1 VPGSWGGSA
10 LHRPL
15 DLWVWRKDLCVEVRS
30 YDAKSVPVGEQLKLR
45 PQAPERQEITVL
57 DEEGQPVAGAR
68 IIPQYY
74 DVALVPEVLAE
85 GLTIVTDERGI
96 ARTGTWDPARIGTL
110 TVETERHGR
119 HSFGG
124 DENWFDERV
133 LRLGPVGR
141 LRLESKGEA
150 PPSPPGLSLS
160 ILAGLFREERSGVTR
175 FGTLDLPLEGEG
187 SEESWPVAVGQLGPR
202 LVLPHALDRVPR
214 ITAPSVEAG
223 QTSTLQVEWTSG
235 VPVSGRVVDSDHR
248 EPISGATLWIRNH
261 PLTIPVVS
269 GADGRFELSALP
281 GVMAIARID
290 APAPYIGTN
299 TVYQPPT
306 PVEVDAGA
314 AGSAERRAGTG
325 RSRTTSPLCRRTRD
339 PSRAS
344 GSWSSPG
351 SSRGAGSRRPR
362 SPPSSPSSPARC
374 AAWPGSTR
382 PRRSRPSDAA

>member
-1 VPGSWGGSA
+1 MIKCLALFVCLAQPTAGEITLEGVVLAPDGTLAAGVRCVVSSRNDTPSARRYRADVLADALTGEEGRFELRVPGSWGGSA

-141 LRLESKGEA
+141 LRLESKGE
-150 PPSPPGLSLS
+150 GK
-160 ILAGLFREERSGVTR
+160 T
-175 FGTLDLPLEGEG
+175 
-187 SEESWPVAVGQLGPR
+187 
-202 LVLPHALDRVPR
+202 
-214 ITAPSVEAG
+214 
-223 QTSTLQVEWTSG
+223 
-235 VPVSGRVVDSDHR
+235 
-248 EPISGATLWIRNH
+248 
-261 PLTIPVVS
+261 
-269 GADGRFELSALP
+269 
-281 GVMAIARID
+281 
-290 APAPYIGTN
+290 
-299 TVYQPPT
+299 
-306 PVEVDAGA
+306 
-314 AGSAERRAGTG
+314 RRAP
-325 RSRTTSPLCRRTRD
+325 RQ
-339 PSRAS
+339 AS
-344 GSWSSPG
+344 L
-351 SSRGAGSRRPR
+351 
-362 SPPSSPSSPARC
+362 
-374 AAWPGSTR
+374 
-382 PRRSRPSDAA
+382 